1 MQILFSLSSFRDYQ
15 VGSSISGLLEDIKRS
30 STSAITSTYVQNLG
44 LSSYI
49 FVR

>member
-1 MQILFSLSSFRDYQ
+1 MQILFSLSSFHDYQ

-30 STSAITSTYVQNLG
+30 STSAITTYVQNLE